1 MIEIPAA
8 LKERLR
14 RRQVVL
20 VAGLGCSRLAE
31 APGWEE
37 LALRL
42 ADRVD
47 DRARRNELK
56 ELVALGR
63 CADAI
68 AFLGARLP
76 REAIA
81 ATLADAYPAPGDL
94 PPVIAALARL
104 PLRGVISTGFDGLW
118 AAAAGGAARLFGPD
132 DGAAVINH
140 LTSQSG
146 PFVWQLGGVA
156 ASPDGPSMAALTPR
170 RAARATPAPIAGAAA
185 TLCML
190 AERSSFLF
198 AGFRARDPD
207 LGLLAEMLAG
217 APRGGGPHLLLLS
230 GARELE
236 TDLVEAD
243 LGASAVTT
251 DAPLGEALEALA
263 RTLGDVAGARP
274 ADDDVEAWLELLSRD
289 PDDPEPRVM
298 LARAE
303 ARLRAQENWRGV
315 IQLLLGRVERGTDR
329 EERVAVLRGIARIY
343 ETRLDAPDRAF
354 TALVTALHL
363 DPLAEGLAAEVE
375 RAAARAG
382 LADELASAYAD
393 IYEKAGDAPMSESY
407 RLELGRRFER
417 SGEKEKAIAAYQGLL
432 ADAPGHAEAL
442 RALAGLHEESGQVD
456 RHREVLEQMLRVD
469 PDDDGALAA
478 LARIHRAAG
487 RWPELAGVL
496 VRRIVVAGSP
506 SAKRELWTALGAAY
520 DEHLHDPVRAA
531 EAYASAVTLGDRG
544 EATLAALARL
554 EEQNGSWASA
564 AETLQKL
571 AAVAREPAACA
582 RALAGAARIAER
594 QLGDPVAAEV
604 LYTRALEHDGGN
616 VSLLTTLAELC
627 RGQGDIV
634 RAAELLEQAS
644 ACATDPAQQAA
655 LLFELAVVQEDD
667 LGDPTEA
674 GRLYARILEAD
685 PEHAPAA
692 RRMAGLHAGAER
704 WEALEPL
711 LALLARV
718 APDACAELTAR
729 PAVVRGI
736 GELYIASGR
745 WGEAAAV
752 YQKAVD
758 QQQEAA
764 PAAERI
770 DLLQSLARCRMALG
784 ESDAA
789 LDCQERVLGI
799 DPARPDA
806 IEALA
811 SAHIAGDSF
820 TALAVGGQILRY
832 VSDNETRGQLCE
844 AIGDLYRETF
854 DDRAQAIAAYRA
866 ALALAPGRRQTLYR
880 LLELYALDKR
890 WREAASAWE
899 RLAELDERP
908 VSRAKCLFAAAIIA
922 RDELGDDAGCVSLLD
937 RALDQAPELTKAFD
951 ALEEVLVRTQA
962 WPELERRTR
971 RMLERLPA
979 EGFSELRLRLLGALG
994 ELALA
999 HLDDPASAVSAF
1011 EAAAA
1016 LAPDGAPRRERLAD
1030 AYLEAG
1036 PSFHDKALAEH
1047 QQLIAHN
1054 PDRLASY
1061 QALAKLYARVGAVDQ
1076 LWCVAGTLAFL
1087 RRAAPELQKF
1097 HEAHRPRTFSAAR
1110 RPFDEQ
1116 LWRKLAHPS
1125 EDPLLGALFGLIGP
1139 YLGAVAPPR
1148 DDAGLRRKDRVDTAA
1163 DGHPVAQALRY
1174 VAGTFDLPLPDLF
1187 FKPDDPGGLSLVS
1200 LRAGPA
1206 LVAGKGTDRRTSE
1219 NELVFEMG
1227 QRLALLRPERF
1238 VRCLFAGPAELGTT
1252 VHAALA
1258 VAQVPAGKDDRGS
1271 LAARLR
1277 RAIPRLVLDSA
1288 APIARELAAARG
1300 ELIDLAGWTTAADL
1314 TAARAAFALT
1324 SDLAAAAR
1332 VISTDTAAGSALA
1345 PKARLKDLIAFSVSP
1360 QHFEARKFLG
1370 LEIAATAA
1378 PPPAWEEPEPRARR
1392 RSGRLQLI

>member
-1 MIEIPAA
+1 MFEIPAA

-20 VAGLGCSRLAE
+20 VAGLGCSRLAG

-56 ELVALGR
+56 ELVAVGR

-76 REAIA
+76 REVIA
-81 ATLADAYPAPGDL
+81 ATLVDAYPAPGEV
-94 PPVIAALARL
+94 PPVVAALARL
-104 PLRGVISTGFDGLW
+104 PFRGVISTGFDGLW
-118 AAAAGGAARLFGPD
+118 AAAAGSTARLFGPD
-132 DGAAVINH
+132 DGAA
-140 LTSQSG
+140 LTCHSG

-156 ASPDGPSMAALTPR
+156 AGPEGASLAALNPR

-185 TLCML
+185 TLYTL

-217 APRGGGPHLLLLS
+217 APVGGGPHLLLLS
-230 GARELE
+230 GERELE

-243 LGASAVTT
+243 LGAAALTT
-251 DAPLGEALEALA
+251 SEPLAEVLEALA
-263 RTLGDVAGARP
+263 RTLADAAGARP
-274 ADDDVEAWLELLSRD
+274 ADDDLAAWLELLSRN

-329 EERVAVLRGIARIY
+329 DERVAVLRGIARVY
-343 ETRLDAPDRAF
+343 DTRLDAPDRAY
-354 TALVTALHL
+354 TALVTALRL
-363 DPLAEGLAAEVE
+363 DPLAEGLPGDVE

-382 LADELASAYAD
+382 LADELAAAYTEICA
-393 IYEKAGDAPMSESY
+393 EAPDAPMSAGY
-407 RLELGRRFER
+407 RLEVARRLER
-417 SGEKEKAIAAYQGLL
+417 SGEPEKAIAAYQRLL
-432 ADAPGHAEAL
+432 ADVPGHAEAL
-442 RALAGLHEESGQVD
+442 RALAGLHEQSGQVEH
-456 RHREVLEQMLRVD
+456 HREVLEQMLRAD
-469 PDDDGALAA
+469 SDDDSALAA

-487 RWPELAGVL
+487 RWPELVRVL
-496 VRRIVVAGSP
+496 VRRIAVPGSP

-520 DEHLHDPVRAA
+520 DDQLHDPVRAA
-531 EAYASAVTLGDRG
+531 EAYASAVMLGDRS
-544 EATLAALARL
+544 ETTLGALARL
-554 EEQNGSWASA
+554 EQQNGSWASA
-564 AETLQKL
+564 AETLQLL
-571 AAVAREPAACA
+571 AVVAREPAACA
-582 RALAGAARIAER
+582 RALAGAAHIAEA

-604 LYTRALEHDGGN
+604 LYTRALEHDGDN
-616 VSLLTTLAELC
+616 VALLTTLAELC

-634 RAAELLEQAS
+634 RAAELLQQAS
-644 ACATDPAQQAA
+644 ACASEPAAQIP
-655 LLFELAVVQEDD
+655 LLVQLAIVQEDD
-667 LGDPTEA
+667 LGDPGEA
-674 GRLYARILEAD
+674 AVLYARVLDLE
-685 PEHAPAA
+685 PQHALAA
-692 RRMAGLHAGAER
+692 RRLAGLHAGAER

-711 LALLARV
+711 LALLARL
-718 APDACAELTAR
+718 APDAAAELTAR

-736 GELYIASGR
+736 GELRMATGR
-745 WGEAAAV
+745 WAEAATLFQQAADQPGEA
-752 YQKAVD
+752 
-758 QQQEAA
+758 
-764 PAAERI
+764 PSPTERI
-770 DLLQSLARCRMALG
+770 DVYRSLARCRAELG
-784 ESDAA
+784 EADAA
-789 LDCQERVLGI
+789 VDCHERVLAI
-799 DPARPDA
+799 DPSRSDT

-811 SAHIAGDSF
+811 AAHLAGDSF
-820 TALAVGGQILRY
+820 TAAAVGGQILRY

-844 AIGDLYRETF
+844 AMGDLYREKF
-854 DDRAQAIAAYRA
+854 DHRAQAIAAYRA

-880 LLELYALDKR
+880 LLELYALEKR

-908 VSRAKCLFAAAIIA
+908 VSRAKCLFAAATIT
-922 RDELGDDAGCVSLLD
+922 RDELGDDAGCVALFD
-937 RALDQAPELTKAFD
+937 RALDQTPELTKAFD
-951 ALEEVLVRTQA
+951 ALEDVLVRTQA

-971 RMLERLPA
+971 RMLQRLPS
-979 EGFSELRLRLLGALG
+979 EGFPEMRLRLLGALG
-994 ELALA
+994 ELGLA
-999 HLDDPASAVSAF
+999 HLDDPAGAVTAF
-1011 EAAAA
+1011 EEAAA
-1016 LAPDGAPRRERLAD
+1016 LDPGGAHRRERLAD

-1047 QQLIAHN
+1047 HELIARN

-1061 QALAKLYARVGAVDQ
+1061 QALAKLYARTGAADE

-1097 HEAHRPRTFSAAR
+1097 HEAHRPRTFSAAK

-1116 LWRKLAHPS
+1116 LWRKLAHPG

-1139 YLGAVAPPR
+1139 YLGAVAPPAIPAR
-1148 DDAGLRRKDRVDTAA
+1148 DEAGLRRKHRIDAAA
-1163 DGHPVAQALRY
+1163 DGHPVTQALRY

-1200 LRAGPA
+1200 LRGGPA
-1206 LVAGKGTDRRTSE
+1206 LIAGKGTDRRASE

-1238 VRCLFAGPAELGTT
+1238 VRCLFATAAELGTT

-1258 VAQVPAGKDDRGS
+1258 VAQAPDGRDERGS

-1277 RAIPRLVLDSA
+1277 RALPKVVLDSA
-1288 APIARELAAARG
+1288 APVAREIASARG
-1300 ELIDLAGWTTAADL
+1300 EMVDLHGWTTAADL
-1314 TAARAAFALT
+1314 SAARAGFALT

-1332 VISTDTAAGSALA
+1332 VISTEPTGASTLA

-1360 QHFEARKFLG
+1360 QHFAARKFLG

-1378 PPPAWEEPEPRARR
+1378 LPPGWEEPEPRARR
-1392 RSGRLQLI
+1392 RSARLQVI